1 LEELAGLLPGRVGV
15 LGELAVGALV
25 ERIGGLLGH
34 LVDLGRVLTCT
45 VLDLVHESHVWS
57 SLLACVDCD
66 GGRASGQGSQA
77 LERPRPLMAETTKIT
92 RQAPTIEATTP
103 QIENAPGIAPPSPL
117 VKNETI
123 QPTTKAPTTPDT
135 MFAISPIWAFLPMIM
150 EAIQPASPPTMIQAM
165 MVPIVGVL
173 SR

>member
-1 LEELAGLLPGRVGV
+1 P
-15 LGELAVGALV
+15 
-25 ERIGGLLGH
+25 
-34 LVDLGRVLTCT
+34 
-45 VLDLVHESHVWS
+45 
-57 SLLACVDCD
+57 
-66 GGRASGQGSQA
+66 SGPGSQT

-103 QIENAPGIAPPSPL
+103 QIENASGIAPPSPL

-150 EAIQPASPPTMIQAM
+150 EANQPASPPPIIQAM

-173 SR
+173 SRSIGSDPGWAATPSEHIDGPYASTRALMPPIVALSLPE